1 MAVRARARRPSAS
14 RRARVV
20 VFAILALLFGTAAMH
35 GQATGGDIFNVNPG
49 VP

>member
-1 MAVRARARRPSAS
+1 MAVRARARRPNASA
-14 RRARVV
+14 APRVV
-20 VFAILALLFGTAAMH
+20 VFAILALLFATAAVH